1 MKMIEPSVEVIREPD
16 MAKRIEIAARCCY
29 KSEDKITDGSAIK
42 MVQALIKRGHES
54 PLEHSNI
61 VVATYTPLATNALQK
76 MITTYEYETGVP
88 AYIRNFGSWNESLN
102 FASPI
107 WSGNLRA
114 WRSLAKRFRGDSLFQ
129 VLFMRHPL
137 FQDVFYDSEE
147 DLRYG
152 FKGHGLSYSDAK
164 MDAYEMY
171 HESPLEENDLLVAG
185 ILNPTDTNG
194 VNNLEEIYPRIVAFE
209 DLESMNA
216 DMHQILTVRIIA
228 DRGVQNELVRHR
240 LLSPSVESTRYCNY
254 GGGLTCVE
262 PWWYPD
268 ASEAETAAFTSIMQD
283 SESDYDYMQNNM
295 KSPAP
300 QKSRAVLPLATKSE
314 GVYTGTVDYWKKHI
328 IPLRKSAAA
337 HPDMRRVM
345 EMLCKEMGWAE
356 FE

>member
-29 KSEDKITDGSAIK
+29 KSEDKITDGSAMK
-42 MVQALIKRGHES
+42 MVQALIRRGHES

-61 VVATYTPLATNALQK
+61 VVATYTPLATNALQR

-88 AYIRNFGSWNESLN
+88 AYIRNSGSWNESLN
-102 FASPI
+102 FASPV

-114 WRSLAKRFRGDSLFQ
+114 WRSLAKRFRGEPLFKM
-129 VLFMRHPL
+129 LFMNHPL
-137 FQDVFYDSEE
+137 FE
-147 DLRYG
+147 DI
-152 FKGHGLSYSDAK
+152 FAIHKEDTSVSDTQ
-164 MDAYEMY
+164 YEAFNMY
-171 HESPLEENDLLVAG
+171 HDPSQNASLNANNLLIVS
-185 ILNPTDTNG
+185 ILNPSDTSG
-194 VNNLEEIYPRIVAFE
+194 VNHLEDVYSRITML
-209 DLESMNA
+209 DHCESINA

-254 GGGLTCVE
+254 GGGLTCIE
-262 PWWYPD
+262 PWWYPN
-268 ASEAETAAFTSIMQD
+268 ASESETAAFTSIMND
-283 SESDYDYMQNNM
+283 SESDYDYMQNNI